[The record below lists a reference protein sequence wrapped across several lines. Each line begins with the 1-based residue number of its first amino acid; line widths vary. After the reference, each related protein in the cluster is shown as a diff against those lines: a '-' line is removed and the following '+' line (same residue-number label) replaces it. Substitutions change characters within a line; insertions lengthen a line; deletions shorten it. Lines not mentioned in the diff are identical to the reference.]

1 MAIKLN
7 KREKI
12 SVAAAAAA
20 MVIFLAL
27 QVLVF
32 PLFEKNA
39 QLSRT
44 LATRQQEREQILLLQ
59 AEYLKTAEK
68 SQEAQRH
75 LQKRK
80 QGFTLFSFLETL
92 AGQTGVKSHIAYM
105 RPTTTSQKDSPY
117 RLSMVEM
124 KLQEITMS
132 QLLAYLHGIE
142 TSTDMISIKRLSISK
157 GEQKA
162 DLINTVFQVET
173 LEM

>member
-12 SVAAAAAA
+12 GVAAAAAA
-20 MVIFLAL
+20 IVIFLVF

-44 LATRQQEREQILLLQ
+44 LATRQQEREQIQLLQ

-68 SQEAQRH
+68 AQQAQRH
-75 LQKRK
+75 LKKRK

-105 RPTTTSQKDSPY
+105 RPTTTSQKESPY
-117 RLSMVEM
+117 RLSKVEM
-124 KLQEITMS
+124 KLQDITMS
-132 QLLAYLHGIE
+132 QLIAYLHGIE
-142 TSTDMISIKRLSISK
+142 TSMDMISIKRLSISK
-157 GEQKA
+157 GELKA

-173 LEM
+173 VEM